1 MDSKIIKYIAAAGLS
16 GTLATAAAII
26 AQFEGKSNTSY
37 LDPVQVWTICYGE
50 TKDIK
55 EGMYKTDEECLDSLA
70 ADVVSHNKDMLLHV
84 SVPLSDQEHIAY
96 LSFTYNVGVSAFS
109 SSTLLKKL
117 NSGDREGACRELLRW
132 DKAGGKV
139 LRGLVNRRNTEYELC
154 IDGLKREVSNGYK

>member
-1 MDSKIIKYIAAAGLS
+1 MFISHKEPLLDSKIIKYIAAAGLS

-37 LDPVQVWTICYGE
+37 LDPVQIWTICYGE

-55 EGMYKTDEECLDSLA
+55 EGMYKTDEECWDSLA
-70 ADVVSHNKDMLLHV
+70 TDVMSHNKDMLSQV
-84 SVPLSDQEHIAY
+84 RVPLSDQEHIAY

-117 NSGDREGACRELLRW
+117 NSGDREGACRELLKIGR
-132 DKAGGKV
+132 ASS
-139 LRGLVNRRNTEYELC
+139 
-154 IDGLKREVSNGYK
+154 RER